1 MVLKK
6 YALLILLYVVTLSVC
21 GQQKEEYESE
31 GKKYLTINNIPIFDI
46 VCRLQEKVELQALE
60 LNVYKNLNRV
70 DTVGYN
76 NDSVVVFFNGQDG
89 TILKKIKEY
98 VWEISG
104 REDSIVSYF
113 NKKGLLTYYEL
124 WHDGYRKIDSLT
136 KDTVWIKTKP
146 SFARYEYDSAGKL
159 IRRFKLIPD
168 EYLLDTKITYD
179 AHGNPIRDTKR
190 IAGGRYL
197 FWGSVK
203 EALEK

>member
-6 YALLILLYVVTLSVC
+6 YALLVLLFAVTLSAC
-21 GQQKEEYESE
+21 GQQKEEYVSE
-31 GKKYLTINNIPIFDI
+31 GKKNLTVGNIPISTIAF
-46 VCRLQEKVELQALE
+46 RLQEKVELQALE
-60 LNVYKNLNRV
+60 LNVYKNLNRI
-70 DTVGYN
+70 DTVRYN
-76 NDSVVVFFNGQDG
+76 NDSVIIFFKGQDG
-89 TILKKIKEY
+89 AVLKKIKEY

-113 NKKGLLTYYEL
+113 NKKGLLIYYEL

-146 SFARYEYDSAGKL
+146 SFARYEYDSDGKL

-179 AHGNPIRDTKR
+179 AHENPIRDTKR
-190 IAGGRYL
+190 KTGGRYL

-203 EALEK
+203 ETLEK